1 MANGR
6 WHAANKILAYGHGP
20 KLRREEGAAG
30 HRFVEENKM
39 KKFIM
44 GTALALVLSTAAH
57 AETVGVSMALFDD
70 NFLTVLRNGMQD
82 YSKTLKGVTLQV
94 EDAQNDVAKQQSQ
107 IQNFIASKVDAIIV
121 NPVDTDAT
129 AAMSKIAADA
139 GIPLVY
145 VNREPVN
152 VDSLPD
158 KQAFVA
164 SNEQES
170 GTLEA
175 KEVCRLLGG
184 KGKAVVMMG
193 ELSNQAARMRTKD
206 VHDVIATDE
215 CKGIQII
222 EEQTANWSRTQGS
235 DLLTNWLSSGLEFDA
250 VISNND
256 EMAIGAIQALKAA
269 GKDLSKIVIG
279 GVDAT
284 QDALAAMQ
292 AGDLD
297 VTVFQDAAGQGKGA
311 LDAALKLA
319 KGEKIEKKV
328 YIPFQLVTPENV
340 KDFVAKN

>member
-1 MANGR
+1 
-6 WHAANKILAYGHGP
+6 
-20 KLRREEGAAG
+20 
-30 HRFVEENKM
+30 M
-39 KKFIM
+39 KKMIM
-44 GTALALVLSTAAH
+44 SAALAAMMSTAAH

-82 YSKTLKGVTLQV
+82 YAKTLDGVTLQV

-107 IQNFIASKVDAIIV
+107 IQNFIAAGVDAIVV

-145 VNREPVN
+145 VNREPIN
-152 VDSLPD
+152 IDTLPE

-164 SNEQES
+164 SNEAES
-170 GTLEA
+170 GTLETQ
-175 KEVCRLLGG
+175 EVCKLLGG

-206 VHDVIATDE
+206 VHDVLATDA
-215 CKGIQII
+215 CKGITIV
-222 EEQTANWSRTQGS
+222 EEQTANWSRTQGA
-235 DLLTNWLSSGLEFDA
+235 DLMTNWLSAGLEFDA
-250 VISNND
+250 VIANND

-269 GKDLSKIVIG
+269 GRPMDKVVIG

-284 QDALAAMQ
+284 QDALAAMA

-297 VTVFQDAAGQGKGA
+297 VTVFQNAAGQGKGA
-311 LDAALKLA
+311 LDAALKFA
-319 KGEKIEKKV
+319 RGETVEKKV
-328 YIPFQLVTPENV
+328 YIPFELVTPANL
-340 KDFVAKN
+340 KDYQAKN